1 MRRIYEAMAR
11 AISGERVTTSLRLPS
26 LFSFDPH
33 MRASLPKRYG
43 TRREQ
48 PMDDAKTRDH
58 INQHADAVVRGDMD
72 ALAADFSEEL
82 RPQMAQIAQALPQPV
97 TAAEVL
103 SVDVGDSEG
112 VAMIR
117 YSGETDEV
125 TIRSRWQ
132 DQGGRPVIVQ
142 AEPAG

>member
-1 MRRIYEAMAR
+1 
-11 AISGERVTTSLRLPS
+11 
-26 LFSFDPH
+26 
-33 MRASLPKRYG
+33 
-43 TRREQ
+43 
-48 PMDDAKTRDH
+48 MDDAKTRDH

-103 SVDVGDSEG
+103 TVDVGDSEG

>member
-1 MRRIYEAMAR
+1 
-11 AISGERVTTSLRLPS
+11 
-26 LFSFDPH
+26 
-33 MRASLPKRYG
+33 
-43 TRREQ
+43 
-48 PMDDAKTRDH
+48 MDDAKTRDH

-72 ALAADFSEEL
+72 AVVADFSEEL
-82 RPQMAQIAQALPQPV
+82 RPQVPEIGKALPQPV

-103 SVDVGDSEG
+103 SVDVGDSES

-117 YSGETDEV
+117 YSGETDEA